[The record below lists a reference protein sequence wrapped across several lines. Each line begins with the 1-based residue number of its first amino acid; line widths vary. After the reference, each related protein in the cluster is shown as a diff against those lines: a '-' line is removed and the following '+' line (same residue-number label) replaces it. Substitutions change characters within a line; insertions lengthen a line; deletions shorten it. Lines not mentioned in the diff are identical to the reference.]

1 MKRTIIAITMLLLAL
16 FGAQA
21 QLPQLTPVKDMK
33 EELHPAFKNGKWGY
47 ANNKEKFVITPVFDA
62 AEEFLRVGAAD
73 GSVLDVAKI
82 KVGTAWGYLSR
93 EGTYFIEPEYFSITE
108 FNMHSVAFALKAGT
122 YTMYGVEPV
131 YNTRFG
137 KYLVK
142 AVVLEKGFNAVPQ
155 FSFKGYAVA
164 RKDELY
170 GFIDKNGKWLIPNE
184 YDSISRDKDFDM
196 YRLERNGRI
205 GYATYDGNIVFPAE
219 FKSIGWFG
227 PGLVVADDG
236 KAGLFRADGR
246 EILPAEFDSIDLFGE
261 NVLLGKGGK
270 FGLASMKGK
279 FLIPAEYDAIEQL
292 PNGNFLVKGADGY
305 NVYGT
310 GGAALFPTSFDSV
323 TLDARLGYL
332 VVKDG
337 LHGRLDAY
345 GKYMYPCLF
354 DSVPDPEQKGY
365 VELMVDDEPYI
376 FLAGSKEPR
385 SVADYDDA
393 LYRQMS
399 DRSYAASTL
408 LPAWLKG
415 HMGRGRIENV
425 VRLPEGSELEEA
437 LEPPVLVC
445 YTFHSW
451 AGVNKVAVCPNEGRQ
466 YTEVEAGSVVGLV
479 SFTPRYDPDEE
490 VVIVGHTISE
500 SATGQYST
508 YEMKIHEAA
517 PNGIALYEIIGTTH
531 YWKLNKGSVK
541 EVRKDEPVA
550 VAYGFIGLGCEYF
563 VQPIFMEASGFEGD
577 TASVRIGEEIR
588 SLTRSEIDAMD
599 PFILPL

>member
-93 EGTYFIEPEYFSITE
+93 EGTYFIEPEYFYITE

-219 FKSIGWFG
+219 FNSIGWFG
-227 PGLVVADDG
+227 PGLVVADNG

-261 NVLLGKGGK
+261 NVLLGKDGNL
-270 FGLASMKGK
+270 GLASMKGK
-279 FLIPAEYDAIEQL
+279 I
-292 PNGNFLVKGADGY
+292 
-305 NVYGT
+305 
-310 GGAALFPTSFDSV
+310 
-323 TLDARLGYL
+323 
-332 VVKDG
+332 
-337 LHGRLDAY
+337 
-345 GKYMYPCLF
+345 
-354 DSVPDPEQKGY
+354 
-365 VELMVDDEPYI
+365 
-376 FLAGSKEPR
+376 
-385 SVADYDDA
+385 
-393 LYRQMS
+393 
-399 DRSYAASTL
+399 
-408 LPAWLKG
+408 
-415 HMGRGRIENV
+415 
-425 VRLPEGSELEEA
+425 
-437 LEPPVLVC
+437 
-445 YTFHSW
+445 
-451 AGVNKVAVCPNEGRQ
+451 
-466 YTEVEAGSVVGLV
+466 
-479 SFTPRYDPDEE
+479 
-490 VVIVGHTISE
+490 
-500 SATGQYST
+500 
-508 YEMKIHEAA
+508 
-517 PNGIALYEIIGTTH
+517 
-531 YWKLNKGSVK
+531 
-541 EVRKDEPVA
+541 
-550 VAYGFIGLGCEYF
+550 
-563 VQPIFMEASGFEGD
+563 
-577 TASVRIGEEIR
+577 
-588 SLTRSEIDAMD
+588 
-599 PFILPL
+599 